1 MWGIVIWHGVI
12 YDMGYNICTWG
23 ILWVIML
30 YAMGDYALGE
40 PGKWLAVGSVVASGG
55 GCDVTGGT
63 PNVAKRQR
71 LGDARAAS
79 THPSVTCSLMRR
91 CAWNHRKPHSH

>member
-1 MWGIVIWHGVI
+1 MIRDNIWHGVI
-12 YDMGYNICTWG
+12 YDMGN
-23 ILWVIML
+23 
-30 YAMGDYALGE
+30 YALGE
-40 PGKWLAVGSVVASGG
+40 PVIWLAVGSVVVSGG
-55 GCDVTGGT
+55 GCDATGGT